1 MNSSLGYASYQQQ
14 SSDHA
19 DDTVSIILFFTILV
33 LLFLFFI
40 LYFWYTEWY
49 KIPIE
54 QRGDQAVSQQQEVYL
69 LVDNMSMQVKTAFK
83 IPLITLATV
92 LYQKNQSSTD
102 AIPHA
107 YERVYADRLYHLLSL
122 FFLFT
127 FFISLAILIGA
138 TNEPNPQTTLFLVV
152 LSINLYLISRQRCYY
167 RQRRKLF
174 DQDAHFNAVYDTRF
188 SNWDKSMGSNWVQM
202 TILVIE
208 FFQLMT
214 FPLRDLLSSLNRPPN
229 SSQTVSFIMNAGGL
243 MPDMRTPSWYT
254 YSLWTT
260 FVVTLC
266 GLCLG
271 CVIHCVNLR
280 YPYKI
285 STRWVRWCIPVVTLL
300 YIPILTTFVSS
311 AACQS
316 FNLSTNDFSL
326 TLRCNASHIHR
337 QLYFWLSLLGYIL
350 AYFLATIFLTS
361 HEKAPI
367 DNEIAYKSISVAF
380 IKNMGLLLAIVFLLV
395 ESTTRVNRMRAIL
408 SITILLTMICYNI
421 KTSPCYVDKDRI
433 LYLYS
438 LDICP
443 GGCVE

>member
-243 MPDMRTPSWYT
+243 MPDMRTPSWVRDSLREFEISLQDIYT
-254 YSLWTT
+254 LGSMVYTSGYS
-260 FVVTLC
+260 V
-266 GLCLG
+266 
-271 CVIHCVNLR
+271 
-280 YPYKI
+280 
-285 STRWVRWCIPVVTLL
+285 
-300 YIPILTTFVSS
+300 TTFVSS